1 MSQRISA
8 WWYRRSLVPWLWPLV
23 PLTWLFVLFS
33 ALRRMLFKLGM
44 RSSYRAPVP
53 VIVVGNISVG
63 GTGKTP
69 LVVRL
74 VSALQDAGFKPGIV
88 SRGYG
93 GKGPFPQS
101 VDAQSEAAQVGD
113 EPTMLA
119 TITGVPVAVSPKRG
133 DAVRH
138 LLANHECDVVLSDDG
153 LQHYALQRDIEIA
166 VVDAARGLGNG
177 WRLPCGPLRESR
189 RRLKKVDW
197 VVENGAANNASTYI
211 PMQLTSQGWRSVR
224 DGSTIETPDGEGVIA
239 IAGIGNPQRFF
250 NLLGNEGLH
259 VVETRIFPDHHGYAA
274 TDFYNVSNQYPLVMT
289 EKDAVKCRA
298 FARPHWYYLKVGAM
312 LPENFI
318 QQFVQRVQELSNDA

>member
-8 WWYRRSLVPWLWPLV
+8 WWYRRSLVPWLWPLL

-33 ALRRMLFKLGM
+33 GLRRVLFKLGI

-53 VIVVGNISVG
+53 VIIVGNISVG

-101 VDAQSEAAQVGD
+101 VDAQSDAVQVGD

-119 TITGVPVAVSPKRG
+119 TITGVPVAVSPKRD

-197 VVENGAANNASTYI
+197 VVENGATENASTYI

-259 VVETRIFPDHHGYAA
+259 VVETRIFPDHHGYEAI
-274 TDFYNVSNQYPLVMT
+274 DFYNVSNQYPLVMT